1 MPNFGGHDTADLHDR
16 NGAYAPE
23 IHHELEFGGSHNIS
37 LPMVGGNT
45 YVDPSINP
53 ELAMAA
59 YDENQAVIVH
69 NGEAFLAPISSIN
82 PDAVELACD

>member
-1 MPNFGGHDTADLHDR
+1 
-16 NGAYAPE
+16 
-23 IHHELEFGGSHNIS
+23 
-37 LPMVGGNT
+37 MVGGNT